1 MTGKPLTYHLI
12 LAGGLLAG
20 SVALTVAKRMG
31 LLDADTT
38 LRAIMAL
45 MGLVLA
51 IYANNI
57 PKQVTKKTARGQ
69 AIQRLTGRALLL
81 AYLAYV
87 AIWIFAPLSLA
98 NGLSLVPVLLAGG
111 WVLFACLRSRREV
124 A

>member
-1 MTGKPLTYHLI
+1 MNKPIARALM

-20 SVALTVAKRMG
+20 CVALTTARKAG

-45 MGLVLA
+45 LGLVMA
-51 IYANNI
+51 IYANDI

-69 AIQRLTGRALLL
+69 AIQRLTGRAMLL

-87 AIWIFAPLSLA
+87 AIWIFAPMSIA
-98 NGLSLVPVLLAGG
+98 NALSLVPVLFAAS
-111 WVLFACLRSRREV
+111 WVLFACLRGRR
-124 A
+124 AAA